1 MAQMRAV
8 LVSPSS
14 PGRLGLGTVERP
26 APLPNQ
32 ALIRIAAFS
41 LNRGEVRRAAS
52 ATSGSPIGW
61 DLAGTV
67 EEPAADG
74 SGPPGG
80 ARVVAM
86 RPNGAWAEYAAV
98 QTNRCAELPD
108 EVSFA
113 QAATLPVAGLTA
125 LRALE
130 KGGLLLERRVLITGA
145 SGGVGQFACQI
156 ARDAGAFVVGSVRQ
170 DRSAAVAREAGA
182 HEVITGDDLSLA
194 KEFSPYH
201 LVVET
206 VGGASLATALT
217 MLAHDA
223 TCVSLGVSGGAE
235 ATINVGGFYLTG
247 GASIYGF
254 ILFYEDEKMPVGADL
269 ARLVRLVAQ
278 GKLKTPISLEDTW
291 DHVGETAQKLTERQY
306 TGKAVLHV
314 E

>member
-1 MAQMRAV
+1 MSRMRAV
-8 LVSPSS
+8 LVDPDA
-14 PGRLGLGTVERP
+14 PGRLSLGTIERP
-26 APLPNQ
+26 VVLPNQ
-32 ALIRIAAFS
+32 ALIRVAAFS

-52 ATSGSPIGW
+52 AASGAVIGW

-67 EEPAADG
+67 EESAVDG
-74 SGPPGG
+74 SGPPVG

-86 RPNGAWAEYAAV
+86 RPTGAWAEYVAV
-98 QTNRCAELPD
+98 ETNRCAELPD
-108 EVSFA
+108 GVSFA

-156 ARDAGAFVVGSVRQ
+156 ASDAGAFVVGSVRQ
-170 DRSAAVAREAGA
+170 DRSVAVAREAGA
-182 HEVITGDDLSLA
+182 HEVVASDDLSPA
-194 KEFSPYH
+194 REYGPYH

-206 VGGASLATALT
+206 VGGGSLATALT
-217 MLAHDA
+217 MLARDA

-247 GASIYGF
+247 GASLYGF
-254 ILFYEDEKMPVGADL
+254 ILFYEDEKMPVGPDL
-269 ARLVRLVAQ
+269 GRLVRLVAQ

-291 DHVGETAQKLTERQY
+291 DHVGETAQKLIERQY

-314 E
+314 K